1 MIRLKEEA
9 WFSSLEKDYRY
20 SYIIYQNSRVK
31 RFLSS
36 EKNVKMIISMDEEK
50 ERFINLVIEEHVKFT
65 RLR

>member
-1 MIRLKEEA
+1 MIRLKQEA

>member
-20 SYIIYQNSRVK
+20 SYILYQNSRVK